1 MIIVADNG
9 METQTRKMKDG
20 ITLDGA
26 KAQVRELWEDDWLG
40 LDYRLEDNDGNV
52 IFELEHDDQDAAR
65 DLHGNRTKELLT
77 IDFRCILVLIQR

>member
-9 METQTRKMKDG
+9 METQTRKLKDG

-26 KAQVRELWEDDWLG
+26 KVQVRKLWEDDWLG

-52 IFELEHDDQDAAR
+52 IFELEHDD
-65 DLHGNRTKELLT
+65 
-77 IDFRCILVLIQR
+77 

>member
-9 METQTRKMKDG
+9 METQTRKLKDG

-26 KAQVRELWEDDWLG
+26 KAQVRKLWEDDWLG

>member
-9 METQTRKMKDG
+9 VEKQTRKLKEG
-20 ITLDGA
+20 VTLEEA
-26 KAQVRELWEDDWLG
+26 KARVWKLWEDDWLG

>member
-9 METQTRKMKDG
+9 VETQIRKLKEG
-20 ITLDGA
+20 VTLEEA
-26 KAQVRELWEDDWLG
+26 KARVRKLWEDDWLG

>member
-9 METQTRKMKDG
+9 VETQIRKLKEG
-20 ITLDGA
+20 VTLEEA
-26 KAQVRELWEDDWLG
+26 KARVRKLWEDDWLG

-52 IFELEHDDQDAAR
+52 IFELEHDDQDTAR

>member
-9 METQTRKMKDG
+9 VETQTRKLKEG
-20 ITLDGA
+20 VTLEEA
-26 KAQVRELWEDDWLG
+26 KARVRKLWEDDWLG

-52 IFELEHDDQDAAR
+52 IFELEHDDQDAAS

>member
-9 METQTRKMKDG
+9 VETQTRKLKEG
-20 ITLDGA
+20 VTLEEA
-26 KAQVRELWEDDWLG
+26 KARVRKLWEDDWLG